1 LALAI
6 NRHKA
11 RLTAELTKCRI
22 KRGCSSITELREQVE
37 EAAKQTND
45 DDDQNS
51 SSATHQHPRW
61 VRVNGIKATLEAALS
76 GYFSDYT
83 QTDKLSDLFSSRSK
97 HIYIDPHIPN
107 LLALPP
113 STELTKHAA
122 YLSGALILQDKAS
135 CFPAYLINPNHEDKH
150 IIDACAAP
158 GNKTTHLAGILHPL
172 QTKDISSEF
181 RITACERNR
190 QRAETLQKMVKLAGG
205 DSMINVRASQDFL
218 LLDPKDKNFQDVTAL
233 LLDPSC
239 SGSGIVGRDA
249 NAASLSVVLTLPSL
263 PSATAN
269 PPSKTSL
276 IKKRKRQE
284 AETSASRPERPEK
297 QPKIATDTTEE
308 NPLSAPADPSIS
320 AAEAEEALQKRLTNL
335 SLFQLKLLKHAMA
348 FPAATRITYSTCS
361 VHATENESV
370 VLRAL
375 CSEVAKRQGWKVMK
389 RSNQVDGMRKW
400 ARRGDLQSTKDLLEG
415 MRERGD
421 VDDIEVDA
429 EEVAEACIR
438 CAKGTEEGT
447 MGFFV
452 CGFVRDGQVSGKDPE
467 EQARETTKKQKK
479 IKSGVNGAASA
490 NTASKSAA
498 RNTRSE
504 TNDGGDDWEGFS
516 D

>member
-1 LALAI
+1 M
-6 NRHKA
+6 
-11 RLTAELTKCRI
+11 
-22 KRGCSSITELREQVE
+22 REHVE
-37 EAAKQTND
+37 AAAKQTND
-45 DDDQNS
+45 EDEKNG

-76 GYFSDYT
+76 DHFSDYI
-83 QTDKLSDLFSSRSK
+83 QTDKLSDLFSPGSK
-97 HIYIDPHIPN
+97 HLYIDPHIPN

-113 STELTKHAA
+113 ATELTKHAA

-172 QTKDISSEF
+172 LAKDTTMEC

-205 DSMINVRASQDFL
+205 DKMINVRASQDFL
-218 LLDPKDKNFQDVTAL
+218 MLDPKDETFQDVTAL

-276 IKKRKRQE
+276 LKKRKRQD
-284 AETSASRPERPEK
+284 AETSSSKPQRPEK

-320 AAEAEEALQKRLTNL
+320 AAEAEGALQKRLTNL

-361 VHATENESV
+361 IHATENESV

-375 CSEVAKRQGWKVMK
+375 SSEVAKRQGWEVMG
-389 RSNQVDGMRKW
+389 RDDQVEGMRKW
-400 ARRGDLQSTKDLLEG
+400 GRRGDLQATKDLLES
-415 MRERGD
+415 MRESGD
-421 VDDIEVDA
+421 VGETEVDA
-429 EEVAEACIR
+429 EQVAEACIR

-452 CGFVRDGQVSGKDPE
+452 CGFVRDGQVSGGHPVE
-467 EQARETTKKQKK
+467 EVGKPAQKQKK
-479 IKSGVNGAASA
+479 KTKSGVNG
-490 NTASKSAA
+490 TAIAGTESSSAA
-498 RNTRSE
+498 HEMMPE
-504 TNDGGDDWEGFS
+504 TNDDGGDDEWEGFS